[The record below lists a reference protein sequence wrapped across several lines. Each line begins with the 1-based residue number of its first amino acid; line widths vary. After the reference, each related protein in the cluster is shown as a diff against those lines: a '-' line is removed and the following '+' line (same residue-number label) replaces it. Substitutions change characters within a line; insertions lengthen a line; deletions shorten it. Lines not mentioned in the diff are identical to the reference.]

1 MLSESSPE
9 PALDETSPPAHSQRP
24 IPKHELEGHTGWVWS
39 FVFLHD
45 NAHIVSGSEDGT
57 MRKWD
62 YETGHPVGEPWN
74 GEGGSIWSL
83 ALSPDGKTI
92 ACGRG
97 NGSVQRWD
105 TDGEMIQGVWTGHS
119 QGVRS
124 LSWSPSGGHI
134 ASGSDDG
141 TILIRKAESGE
152 VEVGPIETN
161 QRKVYSLAYSPS
173 GDRIASGG
181 YDETI
186 CIWDSNTGERIVG
199 PIKYLES
206 NATSVVW
213 SSDGTNLYSASDKTA
228 RVFNCISGTELH
240 HFEHNSDHALWDIA
254 LSPEHNLLACV
265 GYGGVAQLWDT
276 ASHEPLG
283 QPFGGED
290 GEHLYCVL
298 FSRDGK
304 YMAYSGR
311 NCKITIW
318 MVKDIVPELLVSTF
332 TTIHTSKVTSYTAN
346 TTPVPR
352 TVLPRGQCSIVDY
365 FPCSQDPHR
374 LMQPMDPRKG
384 MIPKSM
390 TSFG

>member
-24 IPKHELEGHTGWVWS
+24 IPKHEFEGHTGWVWS

-62 YETGHPVGEPWN
+62 CETGHSVGEPWN

-97 NGSVQRWD
+97 NGSVRRWD

-134 ASGSDDG
+134 VSGSDDG

-276 ASHEPLG
+276 VSHKPLG

-311 NCKITIW
+311 NCKITLW
-318 MVKDIVPELLVSTF
+318 MVKDIVPELLQTPHPSPGPSCLEVS
-332 TTIHTSKVTSYTAN
+332 A
-346 TTPVPR
+346 
-352 TVLPRGQCSIVDY
+352 LIVDY
-365 FPCSQDPHR
+365 FPFSQDPHR
-374 LMQPMDPRKG
+374 LMPPMEPRKG
-384 MIPKSM
+384 MIPKAM